1 MPVNEHIRYEPD
13 ERPPALLTL
22 NVAFQGT
29 VLIVTNVTAF
39 VIIFAAAFRDD
50 GSYARWAI
58 VGALVVAGL
67 VTALHASRLGRVG
80 PGCVLLMGSG
90 VPYLA
95 ACVLAVDTGGLAL
108 MSSLVVASS
117 LVQFATAAWLA
128 RLRRLITPVVSGVAF
143 MLIAVSA
150 MPIAMRRLND
160 VPEGASEVAG
170 PLVAA
175 VVLVATALAVLRG
188 SGLWNLWAMPAA
200 IAAGCIIA
208 VPLGV
213 YDTGYVVDASWFDLP
228 HVEGWPG
235 LGSVLNEDF
244 WALLP
249 VFLIVSVV
257 VSVRSASEGASI
269 QQASY
274 RSPQSVDFRGVQQ
287 TVNVGGAAVL
297 LSGVAGIPPT
307 IAYLPTTVALVN
319 FTGVAARRVGA
330 VIGALLVALAL
341 LPKAVAA
348 LLTIP
353 RPISGA
359 LLMVIMG
366 MLFTEGMRAA
376 TRDGLTRQRAFVV
389 GLPLSLAIG
398 LQSHGSLWGAGDSPI
413 AAVLSNGVL
422 VGVLSAVV
430 LTAVMELTAARRRR
444 LDTVLDLAALG
455 DLDAFLSEA
464 GAGLRWNDASIR
476 RLRAAGEET
485 LTAMMQLRAEH
496 ESAQPPR
503 VVLNLRPGAGW
514 AELEFLA
521 LFSEENLKDRID
533 YVSEETELSDVSD
546 LSFRLLRH
554 YATAVR
560 HRKYYG
566 LDVVTVEV
574 EGSAA

>member
-1 MPVNEHIRYEPD
+1 MPANEQIRYEPD

-22 NVAFQGT
+22 NVALQGT
-29 VLIVTNVTAF
+29 ALIVTNVTAF
-39 VIIFAAAFRDD
+39 VVIFAAAFKDD

-67 VTALHASRLGRVG
+67 VTSLHASRLGRVG

-108 MSSLVVASS
+108 MSSLVASSS

-128 RLRRLITPVVSGVAF
+128 RLRRLITPTVSGVAF

-150 MPIAMRRLND
+150 MPIAMHRLND
-160 VPEGASEVAG
+160 VPDGASDVAG
-170 PLVAA
+170 LLVAV

-188 SGLWNLWAMPAA
+188 SGLWNLWAMPTA
-200 IAAGCIIA
+200 IAAGCIVA

-213 YDTGYVVDASWFDLP
+213 YDPGHVVDASWFELP

-235 LGSVLNEDF
+235 LGSVLNGDF

-257 VSVRSASEGASI
+257 VSVRSASEGATI
-269 QQASY
+269 QQAS
-274 RSPQSVDFRGVQQ
+274 RRNPQSVDFRGVQQ

-297 LSGVAGIPPT
+297 LSGVAGVPPT
-307 IAYLPTTVALVN
+307 IAYLPTTVALMN

-330 VIGALLVALAL
+330 FIGALLVALAL

-376 TRDGLTRQRAFVV
+376 ARDGLTRQRAFVV
-389 GLPLSLAIG
+389 GLPLSIAIG
-398 LQSHGSLWGAGDSPI
+398 LQSHGSLWAAGDSPL

-422 VGVLSAVV
+422 VGVLCAVV
-430 LTAVMELTAARRRR
+430 LTAVLELTAARRRR
-444 LDTVLDLAALG
+444 LDTVLDLAVLG
-455 DLDAFLSEA
+455 DLDAFLREA
-464 GAGLRWNDASIR
+464 GAGLKWNDASIR

-485 LTAMMQLRAEH
+485 LTAMMQLRDEH

-503 VVLNLRPGAGW
+503 VVLNLRPGTGW
-514 AELEFLA
+514 VELEFLA
-521 LFSEENLKDRID
+521 VFSEENLKDRID
-533 YVSEETELSDVSD
+533 YISEEAGLSNISD

-566 LDVVTVEV
+566 LDVVTVEI

>member
-1 MPVNEHIRYEPD
+1 MPVNEQIRYEPD

-22 NVAFQGT
+22 NVALQGT

-50 GSYARWAI
+50 GNYARWAI

-67 VTALHASRLGRVG
+67 VTSLHASQMGRVG

-160 VPEGASEVAG
+160 VPDGASDAAG
-170 PLVAA
+170 LLVAA
-175 VVLVATALAVLRG
+175 VVLVATALAVLQG
-188 SGLWNLWAMPAA
+188 SGLWNLWAMPTA
-200 IAAGCIIA
+200 IAAGCIVA

-213 YDTGYVVDASWFDLP
+213 YDPGLVADASWFELP

-257 VSVRSASEGASI
+257 VSVRSASEGATI
-269 QQASY
+269 QQAS
-274 RSPQSVDFRGVQQ
+274 RRNPQSVDFRGVQQ

-307 IAYLPTTVALVN
+307 IAYLPTTVALLN

-366 MLFTEGMRAA
+366 MLFTEGIRAA

-389 GLPLSLAIG
+389 GLPLSIAIG
-398 LQSHGSLWGAGDSPI
+398 LQSHGSLWDAGDSPV
-413 AAVLSNGVL
+413 AAVLNNGVL
-422 VGVLSAVV
+422 VGVLAAVV
-430 LTAVMELTAARRRR
+430 LTAVMELSAARRRR
-444 LDTVLDLAALG
+444 LDTVLDLAVLP
-455 DLDAFLSEA
+455 DLDAFLREA
-464 GAGLRWNDASIR
+464 GSGLKWNDASIR

-485 LTAMMQLRAEH
+485 LTAMMQLRDEH

-503 VVLNLRPGAGW
+503 VVLNLRPGTGW

-521 LFSEENLKDRID
+521 LFSEENLEDRID
-533 YVSEETELSDVSD
+533 YISEETELSDVSD

-574 EGSAA
+574 EGSGA